1 MDKKLF
7 VGNLAW
13 ETSGDDLKQY
23 FSNFGTV
30 ESAEVMLDKFT
41 GRARGFGF
49 VVMSTAEEAQN
60 AVEKAEGVEFMG
72 RPLKVNIARPREER
86 PPRSRGGFRDGGY
99 GAPPRR
105 FGGGY
110 REGGYR
116 EGGYYNR
123 GGYGG
128 ERRGGFRGPRDG
140 GYYNR
145 DRGGYGED
153 RRGGFRGPRNFDET
167 SSGPES

>member
-30 ESAEVMLDKFT
+30 ESAEVLLDRFT

-49 VVMSTAEEAQN
+49 VVMATAEEAQN

-72 RPLKVNIARPREER
+72 RPLKVNIARPREEV
-86 PPRSRGGFRDGGY
+86 PPARRQGG
-99 GAPPRR
+99 
-105 FGGGY
+105 
-110 REGGYR
+110 
-116 EGGYYNR
+116 YNR
-123 GGYGG
+123 GGYGAPRRGFGGPREGGYNRGGYGAPRRGFGGPREGGYNRGGYNG
-128 ERRGGFRGPRDG
+128 ERRGGFSRGPRSFDG
-140 GYYNR
+140 SAEG
-145 DRGGYGED
+145 
-153 RRGGFRGPRNFDET
+153 
-167 SSGPES
+167 

>member
-13 ETSGDDLKQY
+13 AASGDDLKQY

-86 PPRSRGGFRDGGY
+86 PPHSQGGFNREGY
-99 GAPPRR
+99 GAPRR
-105 FGGGY
+105 GFGGGY
-110 REGGYR
+110 RDGGGYR

-123 GGYGG
+123 GGFGG
-128 ERRGGFRGPRDG
+128 DRRGGFRGPRDG
-140 GYYNR
+140 GYN
-145 DRGGYGED
+145 RGGFGGE
-153 RRGGFRGPRNFDET
+153 RRGGGFRGPRNFDET
-167 SSGPES
+167 SDPES